1 VLLAVVLEVMSKRSV
16 LLPPHLGRANHAAIL
31 HHMAKVD
38 PALIKQVHDTDDVK
52 PLTSSSVLGAL
63 ARRDGL
69 WVEGGRPYRLRFTGL
84 NEAVSN
90 ALRRTLVEAPPDTW
104 ILDEH
109 LLRVERVIADGSDG
123 GWSGSTSYRALVDH
137 YLDDPSQAS
146 RRLTLE
152 LASPTAFKR
161 EGIMMPLPQPD
172 LVFGSLADRWQAFSN
187 EPMRLAIRQF
197 AARHI
202 GISWFDLRSQAVGH
216 KNQAM
221 RVGATG
227 RVAYSI
233 LQDDYRLTA
242 NLLADFAMYAGVGIQ
257 TTAGMGQCRRVEERI
272 KGREDR

>member
-1 VLLAVVLEVMSKRSV
+1 MLLAVVLEIMSKRSV
-16 LLPPHLGRANHAAIL
+16 SLPSHLGRANHAAIL

-123 GWSGSTSYRALVDH
+123 GWSGSTSNRALVDH
-137 YLDDPSQAS
+137 
-146 RRLTLE
+146 
-152 LASPTAFKR
+152 
-161 EGIMMPLPQPD
+161 
-172 LVFGSLADRWQAFSN
+172 
-187 EPMRLAIRQF
+187 
-197 AARHI
+197 
-202 GISWFDLRSQAVGH
+202 
-216 KNQAM
+216 
-221 RVGATG
+221 
-227 RVAYSI
+227 
-233 LQDDYRLTA
+233 
-242 NLLADFAMYAGVGIQ
+242 
-257 TTAGMGQCRRVEERI
+257 
-272 KGREDR
+272 